1 MTPED
6 SCQVYVAGFSFHRK
20 PFYTSQL
27 DGVKTYLIRL
37 QTDGRCRARYD
48 GKLGMIETG
57 DLLLYSPAEPYE
69 LKVDHEINSLGELM
83 IESGDYHIFFGGDW
97 IDQWWKSESRP
108 TRMNFPL
115 SESFLSLFRQIVLE
129 QRRMENPYPEI
140 SGYFMRILCLEVD
153 RLLKEQP
160 KTTKNTYMA
169 YRIKHYIE
177 ENASY
182 MFKLEDVATHVGISI
197 SRAVH
202 LFKQTFG
209 TSIMQYTLDVKLDMA
224 RERVIFSPLSLENVS
239 ETSGFANYTYFHR
252 VFRARFGMSPKQFR
266 IANREQ
272 LK

>member
-1 MTPED
+1 
-6 SCQVYVAGFSFHRK
+6 
-20 PFYTSQL
+20 
-27 DGVKTYLIRL
+27 
-37 QTDGRCRARYD
+37 
-48 GKLGMIETG
+48 
-57 DLLLYSPAEPYE
+57 
-69 LKVDHEINSLGELM
+69 
-83 IESGDYHIFFGGDW
+83 
-97 IDQWWKSESRP
+97 
-108 TRMNFPL
+108 
-115 SESFLSLFRQIVLE
+115 
-129 QRRMENPYPEI
+129 
-140 SGYFMRILCLEVD
+140 
-153 RLLKEQP
+153 
-160 KTTKNTYMA
+160 MA